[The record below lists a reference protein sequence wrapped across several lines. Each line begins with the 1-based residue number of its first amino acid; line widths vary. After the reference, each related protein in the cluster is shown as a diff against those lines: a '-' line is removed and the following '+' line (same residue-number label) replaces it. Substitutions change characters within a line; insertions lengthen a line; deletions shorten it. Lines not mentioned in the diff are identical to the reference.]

1 MKLPQHPY
9 RKLVYRELQRDGGYC
24 TLIGKAADA
33 PLRLTAAE
41 FELAALFD
49 GARDA
54 NAIRA
59 AAPPGVDVERLA
71 QRLSDAGLLDPGRR
85 EPLPVPPQYAATHSR
100 RARAPSA
107 RGAGAL
113 LPSTLPGTLSGP
125 NFIGSITGLYG
136 WDRGEAAALGVAL
149 DVRGLQPIGALL
161 NLFLFGRLRVW
172 LLLLLTL
179 SSAIVMYNHR
189 FELGRDFSQL
199 LQPVRG
205 TLLAVVGAYMV
216 DGLAKLARY
225 AAIARCTHTRPRFGI
240 TLGGLGLPVPHFY
253 TETAGASEAA
263 ERVARMRI
271 VGSALTSLMTMFV
284 LSTLVWMMFHRQGSV
299 LAPLAVGMA
308 FITTVFFIIQ
318 VNPLGMRSGYQLLM
332 LALRV
337 GDLREQAGF
346 ALFGYELPWSSVRR
360 PPTSV
365 LFLYAGLVVLYF
377 VWVIVFFLNF
387 PADWL
392 KDSWGPLG
400 PVLILSAIA
409 YVVYSMLRRTYDG
422 QFNIGEKVTVSL
434 SKHPL
439 EWVRQTSGKY
449 WREFSGWVK
458 ANKPGPITWTL
469 IVVATIICLLPYP
482 YQPSGTFV
490 VLPDTRADVH
500 AQVAGEVRKV
510 FVKEGDLVKA
520 GTMLAQL
527 ADEDEKAQL
536 AGAQATLAK
545 LQAALAIGQAGH
557 RPEEIEV
564 ARQAVN
570 TAQTAYQYA
579 REEADRLATAY
590 KRKAVSEQ
598 DYKHALSIADV
609 SQQKLLEARRQLTL
623 TSSPTRAD
631 EIKGLQ
637 AELEHQ
643 RAQIEYQ
650 QTLLGYTQVRA
661 PIDGR
666 IVSGS
671 LQFAVG
677 DFMQRGAMLAT
688 VEDSDHP
695 KIEIKIPEDDL
706 SEITV
711 GNKAWAKIWG
721 SPNDAYPGHVSSIA
735 PSAEKAPYGNV
746 VRVYMTVDKPDMYL
760 KPEMTG
766 YAKVDGRWHPV
777 ILAFT
782 RPVVRLLFVEIW
794 SWIP

>member
-1 MKLPQHPY
+1 MRLPQHPY
-9 RKLVYRELQRDGGYC
+9 RRLVFRELQRDADGC
-24 TLIGKAADA
+24 TLLGETAGAS
-33 PLRLTAAE
+33 LRLTAAE
-41 FELAALFD
+41 FELAELFD
-49 GARDA
+49 GTRDA
-54 NAIRA
+54 AAIRA
-59 AAPPGVDVERLA
+59 AAPAGADIENLL
-71 QRLSDAGLLDPGRR
+71 QRLSAVGLIEPGRR
-85 EPLPVPPQYAATHSR
+85 EPLPVPPQYAVTRPR
-100 RARAPSA
+100 RAAAAARSSSA
-107 RGAGAL
+107 M

-136 WDRGEAAALGVAL
+136 WHRGEAAELDIQL
-149 DVRGLQPIGALL
+149 DVRGLRWVGAFL
-161 NLFLFGRLRVW
+161 NLLLFGRLRVW

-179 SSAIVMYNHR
+179 SSSIVMYRHR
-189 FELGRDFSQL
+189 FELGHDFAQL

-205 TLLAVVGAYMV
+205 ILLAVVGAYLV

-225 AAIARCTHTRPRFGI
+225 AAIVRCTHTRPRFGI
-240 TLGGLGLPVPHFY
+240 TLGGLGLPMPHFY
-253 TETAGASEAA
+253 TETAGAAEAA

-271 VGSALTSLMTMFV
+271 VGSALTSLMMLFV
-284 LSTLVWMMFHRQGSV
+284 LSTLTWLMFHRQGSV
-299 LAPLAVGMA
+299 LAPLSVGMA
-308 FITTVFFIIQ
+308 FIVTVFFIVQ

-360 PPTSV
+360 PPAGV
-365 LFLYAGLVVLYF
+365 LFLYAGLVILYF
-377 VWVIVFFLNF
+377 VWVIVFFLSF
-387 PADWL
+387 PANWL
-392 KDSWGPLG
+392 KDNWGPVG
-400 PVLILSAIA
+400 PFLILSAIA
-409 YVVYSMLRRTYDG
+409 YVIYSMLRRTYDG

-439 EWVRQTSGKY
+439 EWLRQTSGKY

-469 IVVATIICLLPYP
+469 IVIATIICLLPYP
-482 YQPSGTFV
+482 YQPSGEFV
-490 VLPDTRADVH
+490 VLPDSRADVH
-500 AQVAGEVRKV
+500 AQVAGEVRQV
-510 FVKEGDLVKA
+510 FVHEGDLVKA
-520 GTMLAQL
+520 GAVLAQL

-536 AGAQATLAK
+536 AGAQATLVK
-545 LQAALAIGQAGH
+545 LQSTLAIGQAGH

-623 TSSPTRAD
+623 TSSPTRSD

-637 AELEHQ
+637 AELDHQ
-643 RAQIEYQ
+643 QAQIEYQ
-650 QTLLGYTQVRA
+650 QTLLGYTQIRA

-677 DFMQRGAMLAT
+677 DYMQRGAMLAT

-695 KIEIKIPEDDL
+695 QIEIKIPEDDL
-706 SEITV
+706 AEIKV

-721 SPNDAYPGHVSSIA
+721 SPNDSYLGRVTRIA
-735 PSAEKAPYGNV
+735 PSAEAAPYGKI
-746 VRVYMTVDKPDMYL
+746 VRVYMSVDQPDEYL

-766 YAKVDGRWHPV
+766 YAKVDGRWHPL